1 MARFRKSLG
10 GLIYLS
16 EKLDNQHDHLRKD
29 FEISRVYQVGPTW
42 YVKDFYPNTVEFS
55 REVLESGMYPQ
66 MQRAYEKLV
75 AILST
80 DESFFAL
87 VILRRLRQYSVN
99 IHWDLTD
106 QRFVLI
112 DAF

>member
-42 YVKDFYPNTVEFS
+42 YVK
-55 REVLESGMYPQ
+55 
-66 MQRAYEKLV
+66 
-75 AILST
+75 ILPKYGR
-80 DESFFAL
+80 
-87 VILRRLRQYSVN
+87 ILQGG
-99 IHWDLTD
+99 T
-106 QRFVLI
+106 
-112 DAF
+112 